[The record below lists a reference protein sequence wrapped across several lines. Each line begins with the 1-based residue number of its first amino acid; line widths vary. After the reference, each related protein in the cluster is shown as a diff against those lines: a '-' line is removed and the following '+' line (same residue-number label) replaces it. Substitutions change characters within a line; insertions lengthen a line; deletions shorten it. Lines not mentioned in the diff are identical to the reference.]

1 MDDGD
6 SGDKSDMS
14 LASVTALDVPSNLP
28 AKNDDI
34 SDRGDKDSDDAVTV
48 NMTSND
54 ETAEM
59 PAREIDVTAD
69 LEIQTGK
76 SGSKGG

>member
-1 MDDGD
+1 MDDSD
-6 SGDKSDMS
+6 SGGKSDMS
-14 LASVTALDVPSNLP
+14 LASVTALDVPSSLP

-34 SDRGDKDSDDAVTV
+34 SDTDDDDAVTV

-54 ETAEM
+54 QTAEM
-59 PAREIDVTAD
+59 PAQNIDVTAD

-76 SGSKGG
+76 SGTKGG